1 MASQQH
7 TLALVPDLFAASRMD
22 EAAKR
27 AGLPL
32 RLADS
37 PAELGALLPEAS
49 LLVIDLSTQG
59 LDLVAIASAARAQ
72 GVPVIAFG
80 PHQDLERIRAA
91 HVAGLTRFYPR
102 GRFLEEFIPLL
113 QQALSGATP

>member
-1 MASQQH
+1 MAHPKH

-32 RLADS
+32 RLVDS
-37 PAELGALLPEAS
+37 PGELEALLPEAS
-49 LLVIDLSTQG
+49 LLVIDVGTEG
-59 LDLVAIASAARAQ
+59 LDLAAIVSAARAH

-91 HVAGLTRFYPR
+91 HAAGLTRFYPR

-113 QQALSGATP
+113 QQALSGATR